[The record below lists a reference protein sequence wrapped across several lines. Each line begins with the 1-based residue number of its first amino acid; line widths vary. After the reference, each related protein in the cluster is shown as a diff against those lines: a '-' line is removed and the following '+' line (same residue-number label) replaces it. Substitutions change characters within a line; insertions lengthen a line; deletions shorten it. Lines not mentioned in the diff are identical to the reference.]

1 MKNIGTQCGGVLWRR
16 EVVENDVE
24 AESKKGGTYD
34 LTFWKLSEVAV
45 GFRVVEVIESSKVSS
60 CRVCWSGIECWSKNC
75 ILNQRIAVECVC
87 MCVSEVYDGR
97 RRKSQM
103 QEGQDFKLQFK
114 SHGGEKD
121 ACWGFSLTQKSVYV
135 TGEDEVCG
143 MIRRI

>member
-1 MKNIGTQCGGVLWRR
+1 
-16 EVVENDVE
+16 
-24 AESKKGGTYD
+24 
-34 LTFWKLSEVAV
+34 
-45 GFRVVEVIESSKVSS
+45 
-60 CRVCWSGIECWSKNC
+60 
-75 ILNQRIAVECVC
+75 
-87 MCVSEVYDGR
+87 
-97 RRKSQM
+97 M